1 MGCLCPKKKS
11 YINAKLLSEDPAPI
25 GTSEDIEAN
34 ITKNEDLNQK
44 RKLVEYLLNKELKIF
59 KQFISQIKNFN
70 DEQFKAL
77 FEGNTN
83 YKNFNISNANFITLV
98 KKFETHNCLLDN
110 FYENEEHYEYVFKI
124 WYKNLVLQSLNNKSE
139 EERIK
144 FFNENN
150 INYIDWPENVKEKI
164 QVIINNFSEYDLA
177 GMMKYYIQDY
187 GNIDDLIQKSE
198 DCKTMVEKNIETSNC
213 KRILNKNLD
222 IMTTKLINEQIPDF
236 LKNLPNCI
244 KGIKREINEEQ
255 IKRSIEKINESGLS
269 NGKKDRLIEK
279 VKNLYKEE
287 KKNEKKN
294 SEGKFNVNKELE
306 ELKELGIKINN
317 GKVNEVSFVEKVG
330 IGLANKNV
338 GNAYLAFSLLNL
350 NYSIIHLN
358 NTLEYETSKY
368 KCHLEEF
375 ENIRKSFNKHK
386 EEVKLITDDID
397 ESANMMKELRKKF
410 EEDRKRINELIKN
423 INNDLEGIKTE
434 QDKNYGSLIVS
445 IVGALG
451 GFVASAMTS
460 GDNKGEYLSGAGKNF
475 IAIISTAKDINETKK
490 IIKDINSLLNQA
502 EALQNDINKEI
513 KNLEEKFNK
522 LKEAYKPKYY
532 S

>member
-11 YINAKLLSEDPAPI
+11 YINTKLLSEDPAPI

-34 ITKNEDLNQK
+34 IQKNEDLNQK

-70 DEQFKAL
+70 DEQFNAL

-124 WYKNLVLQSLNNKSE
+124 WYKNLVLQSLNDKSE

-187 GNIDDLIQKSE
+187 GNIDDLIKKSE

-236 LKNLPNCI
+236 LKKLPGCI

-255 IKRSIEKINESGLS
+255 IKRSIEKINKSGLS
-269 NGKKDRLIEK
+269 KGKKDRLINK

-287 KKNEKKN
+287 KKN
-294 SEGKFNVNKELE
+294 SEGKFDVNKDLE

-317 GKVNEVSFVEKVG
+317 GKVNEVSFGEKVG

-338 GNAYLAFSLLNL
+338 GNTFLAFSLLNL
-350 NYSIIHLN
+350 NYSIMHLN
-358 NTLEYETSKY
+358 NTLEYETNKY

-410 EEDRKRINELIKN
+410 EEDRKRINELIEN
-423 INNDLEGIKTE
+423 INNDLERNKAE
-434 QDKNYGSLIVS
+434 QDNNYGRLLVS
-445 IVGALG
+445 IVGTLG
-451 GFVASAMTS
+451 GFFASAMTS
-460 GDNKGEYLSGAGKNF
+460 GDNKGEYLAGAGKNF
-475 IAIISTAKDINETKK
+475 IALISTAKDIDETRK
-490 IIKDINSLLNQA
+490 IIKDLNNLLKQV
-502 EALQNDINKEI
+502 EDLQKEI
-513 KNLEEKFNK
+513 NEEIKKLERKFDELKN
-522 LKEAYKPKYY
+522 AYKPKYY

>member
-11 YINAKLLSEDPAPI
+11 YINEKLLSEDPAPI

-34 ITKNEDLNQK
+34 IQKNEDLNQK

-110 FYENEEHYEYVFKI
+110 FYEDEEHYEYVFKI

-144 FFNENN
+144 FFKDNN
-150 INYIDWPENVKEKI
+150 VDYIDWPENVKEKI
-164 QVIINNFSEYDLA
+164 QVIINNFSEYDIA
-177 GMMKYYIQDY
+177 EMMKYYIQDY
-187 GNIDDLIQKSE
+187 GEIDDLIKKTE

-222 IMTTKLINEQIPDF
+222 IMNSKLINEMIPDF
-236 LKNLPNCI
+236 LKKLPDNI

-255 IKRSIEKINESGLS
+255 IKRSIEKINKSGLS
-269 NGKKDRLIEK
+269 NGQKDRLIDK

-287 KKNEKKN
+287 NKN
-294 SEGKFNVNKELE
+294 SEGKFVSKKELE

-317 GKVNEVSFVEKVG
+317 GKVNELSFSEKVG

-338 GNAYLAFSLLNL
+338 GNTYLAFSLLNL
-350 NYSIIHLN
+350 NYSIMHLN
-358 NTLEYETSKY
+358 NTFGYETSQY
-368 KCHLEEF
+368 KCHLEEY
-375 ENIRKSFNKHK
+375 ENIKKSFNKHK

-410 EEDRKRINELIKN
+410 EEDRKRINELIQK
-423 INNDLEGIKTE
+423 IKNDLEGFKSE
-434 QDKNYGSLIVS
+434 QDKNYVS
-445 IVGALG
+445 FIASIIGALG
-451 GFVASAMTS
+451 GIVASVMTS
-460 GDNKGEYLSGAGKNF
+460 GDNKGEYISGAGQNI
-475 IAIISTAKDINETKK
+475 IASINSAKDINETKK
-490 IIKDINSLLNQA
+490 IIKKINSLLSQA
-502 EALQNDINKEI
+502 EALQKEI
-513 KNLEEKFNK
+513 NDEIEKLEKKFDK
-522 LKEAYKPKYY
+522 LKEAYMPKYL

>member
-11 YINAKLLSEDPAPI
+11 YINTKLLSEDPAPI

-34 ITKNEDLNQK
+34 IQKNEDLNQK

-70 DEQFKAL
+70 DEQFNAL
-77 FEGNTN
+77 FKGNIN

-124 WYKNLVLQSLNNKSE
+124 WYKNLVLQSLNDKSE

-144 FFNENN
+144 FFNKNN

-187 GNIDDLIQKSE
+187 GNIDDLIKKSE

-236 LKNLPNCI
+236 LKNLPDCI
-244 KGIKREINEEQ
+244 KGIKRDINEEQ
-255 IKRSIEKINESGLS
+255 IKRSIEKINKSGLS
-269 NGKKDRLIEK
+269 KGKKDRLINK

-287 KKNEKKN
+287 KK
-294 SEGKFNVNKELE
+294 KF
-306 ELKELGIKINN
+306 
-317 GKVNEVSFVEKVG
+317 
-330 IGLANKNV
+330 
-338 GNAYLAFSLLNL
+338 
-350 NYSIIHLN
+350 
-358 NTLEYETSKY
+358 
-368 KCHLEEF
+368 
-375 ENIRKSFNKHK
+375 R
-386 EEVKLITDDID
+386 
-397 ESANMMKELRKKF
+397 R
-410 EEDRKRINELIKN
+410 
-423 INNDLEGIKTE
+423 
-434 QDKNYGSLIVS
+434 
-445 IVGALG
+445 
-451 GFVASAMTS
+451 
-460 GDNKGEYLSGAGKNF
+460 
-475 IAIISTAKDINETKK
+475 
-490 IIKDINSLLNQA
+490 
-502 EALQNDINKEI
+502 
-513 KNLEEKFNK
+513 
-522 LKEAYKPKYY
+522 
-532 S
+532 